1 MCLLKSLYSWL
12 FKTHASCFPSLC
24 PPYSPFQHWPNSRS
38 LSLPS
43 SNCTKSIQ
51 GSLIL
56 CGKHPFLSS
65 SKLFL
70 VSIQVKSPPPSFQS
84 LSLTW
89 ANSKD
94 RRWEWMLLSLQTS
107 PVPAAS
113 DNNNKKVFVTCL
125 VNCMGEPHKMR
136 LVSWNQ
142 RRGAWSRKKEKE
154 QANNEPSY
162 DVTQSCYEAFLL
174 DHRLEY
180 AGF

>member
-24 PPYSPFQHWPNSRS
+24 PPYSLFQHRPNSPS

-70 VSIQVKSPPPSFQS
+70 LSIQVKSPPPSFSPSPWREQTVKIEDENECCS
-84 LSLTW
+84 ISKLLLSPLHLITTKKNYLSPVWSTVWENLTRW
-89 ANSKD
+89 GCFPYIRGEKHGAE
-94 RRWEWMLLSLQTS
+94 RRKKSRQTMNLHMMLLQ
-107 PVPAAS
+107 V
-113 DNNNKKVFVTCL
+113 
-125 VNCMGEPHKMR
+125 
-136 LVSWNQ
+136 W
-142 RRGAWSRKKEKE
+142 
-154 QANNEPSY
+154 
-162 DVTQSCYEAFLL
+162 YEAFQL
-174 DHRLEY
+174 DRGLEY
-180 AGF
+180 ADF